1 MLHEG
6 RVETDPQ
13 GERGESNMYVRL
25 MTRSIQITLTEKEKD
40 HSKFPQGNLFKRNSC
55 WTPDVSGAILAS
67 GSVIH
72 PEFAEFFQVLDHFAC
87 LSTRHLE
94 TSWCLTSSARSLGDV
109 FLSTFVPSCKT
120 PSTNLGQIF

>member
-1 MLHEG
+1 
-6 RVETDPQ
+6 
-13 GERGESNMYVRL
+13 
-25 MTRSIQITLTEKEKD
+25 MTLSIQITLREKD
-40 HSKFPQGNLFKRNSC
+40 HSKFLQGNLFKRNSC

-109 FLSTFVPSCKT
+109 FLSAFV
-120 PSTNLGQIF
+120 